1 MLLKTASEPSE
12 YKTIPAFVEI
22 KAEEEDQGIVTH
34 YISVFGVLD
43 LGKDVCHPGSFTKT
57 LQERKGQIR
66 VLDCHQR
73 RSILNALGVP
83 LGLKEVPRDKLPAK
97 VLERFPEATGGVE
110 VRTQFLLD
118 TPEGKGAFIRIK
130 SGAVTE
136 FSFAYDTLDEDF
148 ETLSDGKEIR
158 NLRTIRLWEY
168 GPVLFGMNPA
178 AMVIG
183 AKGIEG
189 EPDEEKPA
197 PDVTENTIRIRVKD
211 PGSFQEGSFR
221 TITIGEAAKGIKA
234 VIGRLKGETSTTV
247 QSYIFDKK
255 KWTTKTATAW
265 VKEHGKSKALSFTRT
280 IEVVRGAFNL
290 SYNPGDSY
298 RYWVKEVFGEFLIA
312 EVSGERTFFKVSY
325 TTDDDTVE
333 FAPRGEW
340 VRGDYTF
347 VERSKTEKD
356 VDETQGNQG
365 KLLEIEMEQVQMLLD
380 IEAGPAT

>member
-1 MLLKTASEPSE
+1 MLLKKTNEPSE

-22 KAEEEDQGIVTH
+22 KAEEADQGIVTH

-57 LQERKGQIR
+57 IQEREGQIR

-148 ETLSDGKEIR
+148 ETLPDGKEIR

-178 AMVIG
+178 AMVVG

-189 EPDEEKPA
+189 EGSKGGEEEKPA

-211 PGSFQEGSFR
+211 PGAFQEGSFR
-221 TITIGEAAKGIKA
+221 TIAISKKEGIQA

-247 QSYIFDKK
+247 QSYIFDKD
-255 KWTTKTATAW
+255 KWTTEKARKW
-265 VKEHGKSKALSFTRT
+265 VAEHK
-280 IEVVRGAFNL
+280 
-290 SYNPGDSY
+290 
-298 RYWVKEVFGEFLIA
+298 
-312 EVSGERTFFKVSY
+312 KVLVILVPEEK
-325 TTDDDTVE
+325 VE
-333 FAPRGEW
+333 
-340 VRGDYTF
+340 D
-347 VERSKTEKD
+347 VEDEKD
-356 VDETQGNQG
+356 TTAAQGEQS

-380 IEAGPAT
+380 SEAGPAT